1 MSNEDVH
8 MVDLDTP
15 VKKIFVESLQQTYA
29 DNLGVF
35 FDPRVVRRV
44 KECIVDKVK
53 QGVVEDGLVYR
64 DLVRDAG
71 VPSWIGHQEVLG
83 AVLALVSL
91 QSYEEDYILL
101 SSLTRQTTN
110 QLPPTKEFCEL
121 LENLGL
127 VRSREAQ
134 AECLEAWDYHWKKA
148 ISQVEL
154 RARSAKRS
162 L

>member
-53 QGVVEDGLVYR
+53 QGGVEDGLV
-64 DLVRDAG
+64 
-71 VPSWIGHQEVLG
+71 
-83 AVLALVSL
+83 
-91 QSYEEDYILL
+91 
-101 SSLTRQTTN
+101 
-110 QLPPTKEFCEL
+110 
-121 LENLGL
+121 
-127 VRSREAQ
+127 
-134 AECLEAWDYHWKKA
+134 
-148 ISQVEL
+148 
-154 RARSAKRS
+154 
-162 L
+162 

>member
-1 MSNEDVH
+1 MSNEDAH

-15 VKKIFVESLQQTYA
+15 VNKILVESLQQTYV

-35 FDPRVVRRV
+35 FDARVVRRV
-44 KECIVDKVK
+44 RDCIVDKVK

-64 DLVRDAG
+64 DLVGDSG
-71 VPSWIGHQEVLG
+71 VPSWIGHQGVLG

-101 SSLTRQTTN
+101 SSLTRETTN

-154 RARSAKRS
+154 HARSTKRS

>member
-1 MSNEDVH
+1 

-154 RARSAKRS
+154 RVLRAKRS

>member
-1 MSNEDVH
+1 
-8 MVDLDTP
+8 MVDLDKP
-15 VKKIFVESLQQTYA
+15 AKKIFVQSLQQTYA

-91 QSYEEDYILL
+91 QRYEEDYILL

-127 VRSREAQ
+127 VRAREAQ

-154 RARSAKRS
+154 RARSTKRS

>member
-1 MSNEDVH
+1 

-110 QLPPTKEFCEL
+110 QLPPTKDFCEL

-127 VRSREAQ
+127 VRSREVQ
-134 AECLEAWDYHWKKA
+134 AECLEVWDYHWKKA

>member
-1 MSNEDVH
+1 

-83 AVLALVSL
+83 AVLALDSL

-154 RARSAKRS
+154 RVLRAKRS

>member
-1 MSNEDVH
+1 
-8 MVDLDTP
+8 MVDLDKP
-15 VKKIFVESLQQTYA
+15 AKKIFVQSLQQTYA

-44 KECIVDKVK
+44 KECIVNKVK

-101 SSLTRQTTN
+101 SSLPRQTTN

-154 RARSAKRS
+154 RARSTKRS

>member
-1 MSNEDVH
+1 MSNEDTH

-15 VKKIFVESLQQTYA
+15 VNKILVESLQQTYV
-29 DNLGVF
+29 DKLGVL
-35 FDPRVVRRV
+35 FDARVVRRV

-64 DLVRDAG
+64 ELVRDSG
-71 VPSWIGHQEVLG
+71 VPSWMGHQETLG

-91 QSYEEDYILL
+91 QSYEEDCILL

-121 LENLGL
+121 LEHLGL

-154 RARSAKRS
+154 RARSTKRS

>member
-8 MVDLDTP
+8 MVDLDKP
-15 VKKIFVESLQQTYA
+15 AKKIFVQSLQQTYA

-154 RARSAKRS
+154 RARSPKRS

>member
-1 MSNEDVH
+1 

-15 VKKIFVESLQQTYA
+15 VKKIFVESLQLTYA

-154 RARSAKRS
+154 RARSTKRS

>member
-8 MVDLDTP
+8 MVDLDKP
-15 VKKIFVESLQQTYA
+15 AKKIFVQSLQQTYA

-154 RARSAKRS
+154 RARSTKRS